1 MVPTSDKLNS
11 MKANIQMEEKS
22 RELEQENKKIR
33 EELKNKENILTEN
46 KELKTKL
53 EKEDFKIINVQRY

>member
-1 MVPTSDKLNS
+1 
-11 MKANIQMEEKS
+11 MEEKS